1 MATDLMGLIG
11 GVLNSGV
18 VDQIGKVVGE
28 SPARTQAAV
37 TGAVPSVLAGMLNSA
52 TSSPSGAG
60 QLLSAISGGG
70 FEKVLGN
77 LGGILG
83 GGQGSV
89 DGLIGSGKQVLGS
102 LFGNKLGGVTS
113 ALSGSSGVS
122 PGAGSSILA
131 MAAPIVM
138 GMVGRQVTS
147 GGLNASGLLNLL
159 TSNKDAI
166 ARFAPAGLASALGL
180 GSIGELGGKATALA
194 QEGARTAKR
203 NWVPIAVVA
212 ALALLAFLFFRG
224 RGDQEQATGG
234 SGPPTRKLTSVALP
248 GGGNLN
254 VEQDTFLYNLA
265 GYLGNTSNTAV
276 PKTFVFDSLNFESGG
291 TTLTPTSNATVADL
305 TRLLSA
311 YPNSR
316 VKLVGYTDT
325 TGEPAANKALSLE
338 RAKTVGDMLSKGGVA
353 PGRIETDGMGQDN
366 PVAPNDTETG
376 RARNRRLELVVIQ
389 K

>member
-1 MATDLMGLIG
+1 
-11 GVLNSGV
+11 
-18 VDQIGKVVGE
+18 
-28 SPARTQAAV
+28 
-37 TGAVPSVLAGMLNSA
+37 
-52 TSSPSGAG
+52 
-60 QLLSAISGGG
+60 
-70 FEKVLGN
+70 
-77 LGGILG
+77 
-83 GGQGSV
+83 
-89 DGLIGSGKQVLGS
+89 
-102 LFGNKLGGVTS
+102 
-113 ALSGSSGVS
+113 
-122 PGAGSSILA
+122 

-147 GGLNASGLLNLL
+147 GGLNASGLVNLL

-166 ARFAPAGLASALGL
+166 SKFAPAGLASALGL
-180 GSIGELGGKATALA
+180 GSIGELGSKATALA

-203 NWVPIAVVA
+203 NWVPVAVIA

-265 GYLGNTSNTAV
+265 GYLGNASNSAV
-276 PKTFVFDSLNFESGG
+276 PKTFVFDNLNFESGG
-291 TTLTPTSNATVADL
+291 TTLTPASSSTVADL
-305 TRLLSA
+305 TRVLSA

-325 TGEPAANKALSLE
+325 TGDPAANKALSLA
-338 RAKTVGDMLSKGGVA
+338 RAKTVGDMLSNGGVA
-353 PGRIETDGMGQDN
+353 PARIETDGMGQEN
-366 PVAPNDTETG
+366 PVAPNDTDTG
-376 RARNRRLELVVIQ
+376 RARNRRLELVVTQ